1 MDVASADAESVQI
14 TGTTGISSLGTGF
27 AGCYRELRFAGAL
40 TLTHSASLNLGG
52 ANFTTIAGDVLGFR
66 CVSAGNWILVNGSR
80 TSDSTKAPLASPA
93 FTGTVTYN
101 GLEVG
106 FRGVPLTVQNGTY
119 TFVNADKGR
128 CRAKTDTNGYS
139 WTVPASVF
147 AAGDS
152 ITVRNSGTAGNITL
166 VQGTSFSLGLAG
178 GTTTGNRT
186 VAPGGL
192 AVIYFDSA
200 TAGTVSG
207 AGVS

>member
-1 MDVASADAESVQI
+1 VASADAESVQI
-14 TGTTGISSLGTGF
+14 TGTTGITSLGTGY

-52 ANFTTIAGDVLGFR
+52 SNFTTIAGDVLGFR

-106 FRGVPLTVQNGTY
+106 FRDVPMTVQNGAY
-119 TFVNADKGR
+119 TFVVADRGR
-128 CRAKTDTNGYS
+128 GRAKTDGGAYNY
-139 WTVPASVF
+139 TVPASVF
-147 AAGDS
+147 SFGNTL
-152 ITVRNSGTAGNITL
+152 TVRNSGSAGSITL
-166 VQGTSFSLGLAG
+166 VQGVGLTLGLAG
-178 GTTTGNRT
+178 TTTTGNRT

-192 AVIYFDSA
+192 ATIFFDSA
-200 TAGTVSG
+200 TAATVSG